1 MTEPNERRLFGRQ
14 RRANDNDGARQKR
27 YTVKA
32 NKEEQTQLEAR
43 ALVRGVTVPR
53 LMVESALNLHIETD
67 TDRKE
72 AIAELFALRRL
83 LANVANNVNQMA
95 KYANEERAFPADA
108 DAIVKEY
115 RALVPQISAAVERL
129 AGA

>member
-1 MTEPNERRLFGRQ
+1 MTETNERRLFGRQ

-27 YTVKA
+27 YVVKA
-32 NKEEQTQLEAR
+32 NAEEQTQLEAR

-83 LANVANNVNQMA
+83 LLANVANNVNQIA
-95 KYANEERAFPADA
+95 KYANEERAFPAEA
-108 DAIVKEY
+108 DAIVGEY
-115 RALVPQISAAVERL
+115 RAPRSAD
-129 AGA
+129 

>member
-32 NKEEQTQLEAR
+32 NKEEETQLEAR

-83 LANVANNVNQMA
+83 LANVANNVNQIA

-108 DAIVKEY
+108 DAIVKDY